1 MSPNCAD
8 ELTDFKHAYVACQQE
23 EAAQREAELME
34 ALAECQNMVD
44 DLQQYS
50 YDQGR
55 DLAAAQTQLQV
66 NIPSCVLSCAP
77 FVP

>member
-1 MSPNCAD
+1 MFI
-8 ELTDFKHAYVACQQE
+8 LLQQE
-23 EAAQREAELME
+23 EAKEREAELME

-66 NIPSCVLSCAP
+66 P
-77 FVP
+77 

>member
-1 MSPNCAD
+1 MFMILQQD
-8 ELTDFKHAYVACQQE
+8 EAKE
-23 EAAQREAELME
+23 REAELME

-44 DLQQYS
+44 DMQQYS

-66 NIPSCVLSCAP
+66 PWAVPWFPGPQCEEPAAP
-77 FVP
+77 RLL

>member
-1 MSPNCAD
+1 M
-8 ELTDFKHAYVACQQE
+8 FVIWQQE
-23 EAAQREAELME
+23 EAKERETELME

-66 NIPSCVLSCAP
+66 P
-77 FVP
+77 

>member
-1 MSPNCAD
+1 
-8 ELTDFKHAYVACQQE
+8 
-23 EAAQREAELME
+23 ME

-66 NIPSCVLSCAP
+66 LGAVILSMLTRCAIDCATCSGARAGSKQCC
-77 FVP
+77 

>member
-1 MSPNCAD
+1 MVT
-8 ELTDFKHAYVACQQE
+8 EQE
-23 EAAQREAELME
+23 EAQQREAELME

-66 NIPSCVLSCAP
+66 PLDGCMLASCCRLKVLCWLDP
-77 FVP
+77 ER

>member
-1 MSPNCAD
+1 MF
-8 ELTDFKHAYVACQQE
+8 LIWQQA
-23 EAAQREAELME
+23 EAKEREAELME

-66 NIPSCVLSCAP
+66 PQAAP
-77 FVP
+77 WYPRTH